1 MKILCDTNLKH
12 QCGEL
17 IRLTDTSSTYCMRE
31 RGHPDEGVKG
41 FPGGHNIVNEAPVA
55 KVDDASK

>member
-1 MKILCDTNLKH
+1 MKILCDTKEPH

-17 IRLTDTSSTYCMRE
+17 IWLSKLTSTYCMRE

-41 FPGGHNIVNEAPVA
+41 FPGGHNIVNEVPVA
-55 KVDDASK
+55 KVKDESK